1 MLLYACDHTKKE
13 VQHFGRKM
21 ITQRFTEEKGLP
33 ILLKLQEHP
42 TKTMQFFVTNYLD
55 NYAKGNVEV
64 ILKLETY
71 FKTTLFNIN
80 ENRVAKTRVYT
91 FLEQESIKN
100 KSVAVMTTRLIETV
114 LGTNTLIDTSNNID
128 LLLTIA
134 EAHPDI
140 EIPLLIKQN

>member
-1 MLLYACDHTKKE
+1 ML
-13 VQHFGRKM
+13 
-21 ITQRFTEEKGLP
+21 I
-33 ILLKLQEHP
+33 
-42 TKTMQFFVTNYLD
+42 
-55 NYAKGNVEV
+55 
-64 ILKLETY
+64 
-71 FKTTLFNIN
+71 
-80 ENRVAKTRVYT
+80 AKTRVYT